1 VLKHRILTAL
11 VLIPLVLWGILELPT
26 GWFAGVFG
34 LVVVLGAWEW
44 ARLIGWIHAG
54 ARGGYAAIVAVVM
67 AAAATTVFES
77 PSVLVG
83 VFFVAVSFWLWA
95 TRAVLSYDGSPRGD
109 KPVAVGDLVVGILV
123 LVPAW
128 LGIVYLHSRGPQ
140 FVLFMMVLVWT
151 ADTAAYF
158 SGRKFGKNKL
168 APRVSPGKTLEG
180 LYGAVVATGTVAT
193 GAALWLGLS
202 AGIALAFVSLSMA
215 TVLISVVGDLFESMY
230 KRQVGVKDS
239 GTLLPGHG
247 GVLDRIDSMTAA
259 APAFALGLLL
269 LGELA

>member
-1 VLKHRILTAL
+1 MLKHRILTAL
-11 VLIPLVLWGILELPT
+11 VLIPLVLWGILKLPT

-44 ARLIGWIHAG
+44 ARLIGWTRAG
-54 ARGGYAAIVAVVM
+54 ARGGYAAIVGLVM
-67 AAAATTVFES
+67 AAAAAIFALPTL
-77 PSVLVG
+77 LVG

-109 KPVAVGDLVVGILV
+109 KPVAAGDLVVGLLV

-180 LYGAVVATGTVAT
+180 LYGAVVATGAVAT
-193 GAALWLGLS
+193 AATLWLGLP
-202 AGIALAFVSLSMA
+202 AGTALAFVGLSMT

-259 APAFALGLLL
+259 APVFALGLLL